1 MLKTAIMPV
10 TKKTASSASDKAL
23 IAKLVKQIRNYVLE
37 YGTVK
42 DSEMLE
48 QAIADIQKHH
58 EHQKRKS
65 GQPVII
71 HPLRVANYICLA
83 GLDAPTV
90 VAAILHDIIEDTTI
104 THKDIKN
111 RYGAWYA
118 DIVRGLTKIKFLE
131 SPKEGEVDYLE
142 ATYQRMLKA
151 MTQDVRA
158 LLIKLFDRLDNMRDM
173 ESMPRHKQ
181 RRISLETLNVYVPI
195 AERLG
200 LTQICQEHTELCFK
214 LLYPKRYNKTLTDI
228 DELKKAR
235 IPTINGMR
243 ISLQET
249 LEKHNLE
256 YKTINPLF
264 VHPSHRIQEKG
275 PIDHVLEGFR
285 IIVNNSLDCFKALG
299 MIHTSFNV
307 IPLKIRDYISNPL
320 WNGYEGIQ
328 TELRIEGEQTCIE
341 IVSEEM
347 LKKNQHGIMAHWQG
361 SPNEL
366 ADYYK
371 IYLNQLDQMAG
382 DKDVRM
388 LEVMSYVQS
397 DQIQVY
403 SPKGDMFVFPN
414 NATVL
419 DFAYGIHSE
428 LGNHCIGA
436 LVNPSSVG
444 TTKKRVPR
452 ERQLFAG
459 ETLLIL
465 TDPGVQPREEW
476 LEQVN
481 TSKSRSQIKHALE
494 QQKVISARNYGRT
507 LLERELR
514 KFGVEKGADNWIKS
528 KGIKE
533 ALKIEKLSANKF
545 FQEIGLQKRPLKMFL
560 RKYNL
565 LEYQQ
570 TGRLKEMLGT
580 EFWENIFG
588 GNKNIFLIEDVKN
601 PLIRLASCC
610 FPIPGDKIRGFIC
623 NDEEIEIHVTN
634 CSKITRK
641 IKRLQQNKIPIDVA
655 WKISK
660 KITRSHIIHFQV
672 IDGKGILF
680 KITKI
685 IKDAGVAI
693 INSETSAKKNKEA
706 DIRIKLESISWPVFH
721 KIVVKLRPLKFV
733 KKIWEEFPDSI

>member
-131 SPKEGEVDYLE
+131 SPKEGEADYLE

-158 LLIKLFDRLDNMRDM
+158 WLIKLFDRLDNMRDM
-173 ESMPRHKQ
+173 EAMPRHKQ

-264 VHPSHRIQEKG
+264 VHPAHRIQEKG

-623 NDEEIEIHVTN
+623 NDQEIEIHVTN
-634 CSKITRK
+634 CSKLTRK
-641 IKRLQQNKIPIDVA
+641 NKRLQQNKIPIDVA

-672 IDGKGILF
+672 IDEKGILF

>member
-173 ESMPRHKQ
+173 EAMPRHKQ

-465 TDPGVQPREEW
+465 TDPGVQPRDEW

-623 NDEEIEIHVTN
+623 NDQEIEIHVTN
-634 CSKITRK
+634 CSKLTRK
-641 IKRLQQNKIPIDVA
+641 NKRLQQNKIPIDVA

>member
-131 SPKEGEVDYLE
+131 SPKEGEADYLE

-173 ESMPRHKQ
+173 EAMPRHKQ

-264 VHPSHRIQEKG
+264 VHPAHRIQEKG

-623 NDEEIEIHVTN
+623 NDQEIEIHVTN
-634 CSKITRK
+634 CS
-641 IKRLQQNKIPIDVA
+641 L
-655 WKISK
+655 
-660 KITRSHIIHFQV
+660 
-672 IDGKGILF
+672 
-680 KITKI
+680 
-685 IKDAGVAI
+685 
-693 INSETSAKKNKEA
+693 
-706 DIRIKLESISWPVFH
+706 
-721 KIVVKLRPLKFV
+721 
-733 KKIWEEFPDSI
+733 

>member
-1 MLKTAIMPV
+1 MPV

-623 NDEEIEIHVTN
+623 NDQEIEIHVTN
-634 CSKITRK
+634 CSKLTRK
-641 IKRLQQNKIPIDVA
+641 NKRLQQNKIPIDVA

>member
-173 ESMPRHKQ
+173 EAMPRHKQ

-235 IPTINGMR
+235 ITTINGMR

-264 VHPSHRIQEKG
+264 VHPAHRIQEKG

-465 TDPGVQPREEW
+465 TDPGIQPREEW

-514 KFGVEKGADNWIKS
+514 KFGVEEGADNWIKS

-565 LEYQQ
+565 LEFQQ

-623 NDEEIEIHVTN
+623 NDQEIEIHVTN
-634 CSKITRK
+634 CSKLTRK
-641 IKRLQQNKIPIDVA
+641 NKSLQQNKIPIDVA

-685 IKDAGVAI
+685 IKDAGVTI
-693 INSETSAKKNKEA
+693 INSDTAAKKNKEA

>member
-131 SPKEGEVDYLE
+131 SPKEGEADYLE

-623 NDEEIEIHVTN
+623 NDQEIEIHVTN

>member
-264 VHPSHRIQEKG
+264 VHPAHRIQEKG

-459 ETLLIL
+459 EALLIL

-623 NDEEIEIHVTN
+623 NDQEIEIHVTN
-634 CSKITRK
+634 CSKLTRK
-641 IKRLQQNKIPIDVA
+641 NKRLQQNKIPIDVA

>member
-465 TDPGVQPREEW
+465 TDPGVQPIEEW

-623 NDEEIEIHVTN
+623 NDQEIEIHVTN
-634 CSKITRK
+634 CSKLTRK
-641 IKRLQQNKIPIDVA
+641 NKRLQQNKIPIDVA

>member
-131 SPKEGEVDYLE
+131 SPKEGEGDYLE

-173 ESMPRHKQ
+173 EAMPRHKQ

-264 VHPSHRIQEKG
+264 VHPAHRIQEKG

-459 ETLLIL
+459 EALLIL

-514 KFGVEKGADNWIKS
+514 KFGVEEGADNWIKS

-565 LEYQQ
+565 LEFQQ

-623 NDEEIEIHVTN
+623 NDQEIEIHVTN
-634 CSKITRK
+634 CSKLTRK
-641 IKRLQQNKIPIDVA
+641 NKRLQQNKIPIDVA

-660 KITRSHIIHFQV
+660 KTTRSHIIHFQV

-693 INSETSAKKNKEA
+693 INSETAAKKNKEA

>member
-264 VHPSHRIQEKG
+264 VHPAHRIQEKG

-623 NDEEIEIHVTN
+623 NDQEIEIHVTN
-634 CSKITRK
+634 CSKLTRK
-641 IKRLQQNKIPIDVA
+641 NKRLQQNKIPIDVA

-733 KKIWEEFPDSI
+733 KKIWEESPDSI

>member
-131 SPKEGEVDYLE
+131 SPKEGEADYLE

-264 VHPSHRIQEKG
+264 VHPAHRIQEKG

-623 NDEEIEIHVTN
+623 NDQEIEIHVTN
-634 CSKITRK
+634 CSKLTRK
-641 IKRLQQNKIPIDVA
+641 NKRLQQNKIPIDVA

>member
-23 IAKLVKQIRNYVLE
+23 ITKLVKQIRNYVLE

-131 SPKEGEVDYLE
+131 SPKEGEADYLE

-173 ESMPRHKQ
+173 EAMPRHKQ

-264 VHPSHRIQEKG
+264 VHPAHRIQEKG

-623 NDEEIEIHVTN
+623 NDQEIEIHVTN

>member
-131 SPKEGEVDYLE
+131 SPKEGEGDYLE

-173 ESMPRHKQ
+173 EAMPRHKQ

-200 LTQICQEHTELCFK
+200 LTQICKEHTELCFK
-214 LLYPKRYNKTLTDI
+214 LLYPKRYIKTLTEI

-249 LEKHNLE
+249 LEKHNLK

-264 VHPSHRIQEKG
+264 VHPAHRIQEKG

-459 ETLLIL
+459 EALLIL

-514 KFGVEKGADNWIKS
+514 KFGVEEGADNWIKS

-565 LEYQQ
+565 LEFQQ

-623 NDEEIEIHVTN
+623 NDQEIEIHVTN
-634 CSKITRK
+634 CSKLTRK
-641 IKRLQQNKIPIDVA
+641 NKSLQQNKIPIDVA

-685 IKDAGVAI
+685 IKDAGVTI
-693 INSETSAKKNKEA
+693 INSDTAAKKNKEA

>member
-1 MLKTAIMPV
+1 MPV

-131 SPKEGEVDYLE
+131 SPKEGEADYLE

-514 KFGVEKGADNWIKS
+514 KFGVEIGADNWIKS
-528 KGIKE
+528 NGIKE
-533 ALKIEKLSANKF
+533 ALKIEKLSRNKF

-623 NDEEIEIHVTN
+623 NDQEIEIHVTN
-634 CSKITRK
+634 CSKLTRK
-641 IKRLQQNKIPIDVA
+641 NKRLQQNKIPIDVA

>member
-264 VHPSHRIQEKG
+264 VHPAHRIQEKG

-514 KFGVEKGADNWIKS
+514 NFGVEKGADNWIKS

-610 FPIPGDKIRGFIC
+610 FPIPGDKITGFIC
-623 NDEEIEIHVTN
+623 NDQEIEIHVTN
-634 CSKITRK
+634 CSKLTRK
-641 IKRLQQNKIPIDVA
+641 NKRLQQNKIPIDVA

>member
-131 SPKEGEVDYLE
+131 SPKEGEADYLE

-264 VHPSHRIQEKG
+264 VHPAHRIQEKG

-403 SPKGDMFVFPN
+403 SPKGEMFVFPN

-623 NDEEIEIHVTN
+623 NDQEIEIHVTN
-634 CSKITRK
+634 CSKLTRK
-641 IKRLQQNKIPIDVA
+641 NKRLQQNKIPIDVA

>member
-131 SPKEGEVDYLE
+131 SPKEGEADYLE

-264 VHPSHRIQEKG
+264 VHPAHRIQEKG

-623 NDEEIEIHVTN
+623 NDQEIEIHVTN
-634 CSKITRK
+634 CSKLTRK
-641 IKRLQQNKIPIDVA
+641 NKRLQQNKIPIDVA

-733 KKIWEEFPDSI
+733 KKIWEEFPNSI